1 MTSVQS
7 CVRDGTA
14 LRGPPEKQLPA
25 RVAGRV
31 AGACGHTARG
41 GHCPAC
47 SRLLSCRASAGEAPG
62 PGSVGEELAV
72 AGLGQEVPATSWCS
86 DLHTVLGG
94 RGSDRLVPV
103 QGLVFGVAVAQGF
116 ASKQILESRGSL
128 GTSILS

>member
-7 CVRDGTA
+7 CVRDWTA
-14 LRGPPEKQLPA
+14 LRGPPGKQLPA
-25 RVAGRV
+25 WPALAG
-31 AGACGHTARG
+31 TLRG

-47 SRLLSCRASAGEAPG
+47 SRLLGYRASAGEAPG

-116 ASKQILESRGSL
+116 CKQQILESRGSL
-128 GTSILS
+128 GTSILH